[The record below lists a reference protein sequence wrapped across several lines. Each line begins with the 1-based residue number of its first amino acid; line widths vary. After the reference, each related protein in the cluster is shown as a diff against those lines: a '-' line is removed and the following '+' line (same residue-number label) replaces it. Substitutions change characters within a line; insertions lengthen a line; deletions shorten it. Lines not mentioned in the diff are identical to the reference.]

1 MSKERK
7 KNDKK
12 EEISCKIQAL
22 SKSNDTT
29 WVVQPSMSKSV
40 EQGYGIMI
48 MIINYILKAMTVI
61 HPSSNQTYKYIT
73 AHSITK
79 KVSFFQFGVALSN
92 PHFQNLNY
100 PTLQYKHKIHD
111 C

>member
-7 KNDKK
+7 KNDKR

-22 SKSNDTT
+22 SKSSDTT

-79 KVSFFQFGVALSN
+79 KISFFQFGVALSN

-100 PTLQYKHKIHD
+100 PTLQNKHKIHD

>member
-1 MSKERK
+1 
-7 KNDKK
+7 
-12 EEISCKIQAL
+12 
-22 SKSNDTT
+22 
-29 WVVQPSMSKSV
+29 MSKSV

-100 PTLQYKHKIHD
+100 PTLQYEHKIHD